1 MAFDFMD
8 MLGNVASARV
18 NQAMQPFTNTD
29 AYATNRLYNAFG
41 MQNPDQTGNVQPK
54 STTINNGDDG
64 THEVVNTYT
73 VSPTDYS
80 LTNRA
85 PQAQPQAPMG
95 PQAQQPG
102 AGLGAGFTQ
111 YLAPQAQQPQAQP
124 QLQAQPQYGEDQS
137 AAETA
142 RLMQQQQLAQG
153 VPTAPVPQTRS
164 LQPVMPTAQP
174 QTAAYTGAG
183 MFPAGAQPIQTNTAA
198 PDYFNAILKNET
210 GGLPNPNAAV
220 GAAGERG
227 AAQVL
232 PSTSRDPG
240 YGVKPAANNTPE
252 EMNRVGRDYYTAM
265 KDRYHDPVLAAAA
278 YNGGPGRMD
287 AAIARAQAEGGH
299 PMQYMPTSTQQY
311 ASKFAQTI
319 GYKPG
324 QTAETNSAIDRP
336 WENPAPG
343 LHMPGHEVEKELDRV
358 NAASNN
364 PEELHK
370 IVYDPSTPKMVAKEA
385 LNHLAGYYEA
395 EKAKDSAN
403 SLLDQ
408 MVQGDPKAAAK
419 VTRELTGKSEE
430 GSYIKAYFLAR
441 FGLTDLAKDEMDKI
455 AGGTTT
461 TAYIDG
467 KQVAVTVDRRGNIK
481 SGADENGQA
490 LTPAQINKIQAT
502 GMLGTENL
510 KTLQTQAHHSSAT
523 AMDAMRKEN
532 IALENMNRPPKYSE
546 QEIIK
551 RGRDTYNQTMNVTR
565 PGFGG
570 VGTAATTGT
579 VTAPAGTV
587 GAKIEQAATK
597 PGESRVLGA
606 WDQQRPGENAKALGK
621 RLEMRPEDIEEA
633 AQALVKGQIKTTEL
647 SGRSNDFRR
656 LAIERALEIDPKY
669 TSQRYGQVD
678 AVVKRYTS
686 GKDHDTLVNT
696 GTAVNH
702 LMQFKDIAAQ
712 TPGNTNTSSWN
723 TFYQNL
729 MKYGN
734 APEIKSKEAMAG
746 FVAGELVKAASGGH
760 GSMTE
765 RIHLEQQLMKAN
777 TPAEVAAIVDNSIK
791 LAHGRYIS
799 MKKSYEGATGRTDF
813 DEISGM
819 PDEAKAAF
827 SRLEKQ
833 DLVKKIPA
841 LPSQDAV
848 QAEIERRKKANQ

>member
-1 MAFDFMD
+1 MADFSDLFNQYM
-8 MLGNVASARV
+8 GARV
-18 NQAMQPFTNTD
+18 GQATGAFTDPTG
-29 AYATNRLYNAFG
+29 YLTNRVYGDLG
-41 MQNPDQTGNVQPK
+41 LDNPDQVGNTKPK
-54 STTINNGDDG
+54 TTTIKHNDDG
-64 THEVVNTYT
+64 SKEITNKYEMPAV
-73 VSPTDYS
+73 DYS
-80 LTNRA
+80 LNKTTNPYSTMSA
-85 PQAQPQAPMG
+85 PGEASYTTQ
-95 PQAQQPG
+95 QQPV
-102 AGLGAGFTQ
+102 
-111 YLAPQAQQPQAQP
+111 APVAP
-124 QLQAQPQYGEDQS
+124 DQN

-142 RLMQQQQLAQG
+142 RLAQQEQFAQG
-153 VPTAPVPQTRS
+153 VPQAPQAPVQQPEPQSVPRS
-164 LQPVMPTAQP
+164 MSGVP
-174 QTAAYTGAG
+174 QTGAG
-183 MFPAGAQPIQTNTAA
+183 MFPQGAQPIPTQAPAPDLTAA
-198 PDYFNAILKNET
+198 IQKNET
-210 GGLPNPNAAV
+210 GGLANPNAAV
-220 GAAGERG
+220 GAKGERG
-227 AAQVL
+227 AMQVL
-232 PSTSRDPG
+232 PATSRDPG
-240 YGVKPAANNTPE
+240 FGVKPAQDNSPE
-252 EMNRVGRDYYTAM
+252 ELNRVGRDYYKAM
-265 KDRYHDPVLAAAA
+265 QQRYNDPVLAAAA
-278 YNGGPGRMD
+278 YNAGPGTMD
-287 AAIARAQAEGGH
+287 KAIARSQAEGGH
-299 PMQYMPTSTQQY
+299 PLSYMPASTQQY

-324 QTAETNSAIDRP
+324 QTAEINPAIDRP
-336 WENPAPG
+336 WENPAQG
-343 LHMPGHEVEKELDRV
+343 LHMPGHEIEKELDRV
-358 NAASNN
+358 TSVSGN

-370 IVYDPSTPKMVAKEA
+370 IAYDPSTPKMVAKAA
-385 LNHLAGYYEA
+385 LNQLTGYYEA

-403 SLLDQ
+403 VLLDQ
-408 MVQGDPKAAAK
+408 MAQGDPKAAAK

-490 LTPAQINKIQAT
+490 LTTSQINKIQAT
-502 GMLGTENL
+502 GMLGAENL
-510 KTLQTQAHHSSAT
+510 KTLQTQAHHSAAT

-532 IALENMNRPPKYSE
+532 TALENIGRAPKYSE
-546 QEIIK
+546 QEIIQ
-551 RGRDTYNQTMNVTR
+551 RGRDTYNQTINVTR

-570 VGTAATTGT
+570 VGAVGTT

-587 GAKIEQAATK
+587 GAKIEQAAAK
-597 PGESRVLGA
+597 PGESRVLSN

-633 AQALVKGQIKTTEL
+633 AQGLVKGQIKTTEL

-729 MKYGN
+729 SKYGN

-777 TPAEVAAIVDNSIK
+777 TPAEVSAIVDNSIK

-841 LPSQDAV
+841 LPSQDAI